1 MAARGFFGQRELV
14 NGDRKEPRRCE
25 RWGHTLHRLFFLARR
40 PHAAGRPDVQL
51 GFPIGIF
58 CSQEKQEGRKSPERD
73 IFVENARLAN
83 GRRSPSWMRRGGPRS
98 QRRPA
103 SVFRWSA
110 GGSRRS
116 AKTSDPLR
124 GKWPPTSCDR
134 ASTRTRLRD
143 TLTSCDN
150 APNDAPCRCSG
161 VPFENQSARIEA
173 PSLWRRAPRV
183 IAHRTSTF
191 LNCHGSL
198 ESISSGKNPG
208 RSVSGVQSV

>member
-25 RWGHTLHRLFFLARR
+25 RWGHTLHRLFFWRED
-40 PHAAGRPDVQL
+40 PTPPDVL
-51 GFPIGIF
+51 MYSSASRSGIF
-58 CSQEKQEGRKSPERD
+58 CSQEKQEGRKFPERD
-73 IFVENARLAN
+73 IFVENARLAS
-83 GRRSPSWMRRGGPRS
+83 GRRSPSWTRRAGPSS
-98 QRRPA
+98 QRMPA
-103 SVFRWSA
+103 SVFRSSA

-124 GKWPPTSCDR
+124 GKSPPTSCDR
-134 ASTRTRLRD
+134 DSTRTRLRD
-143 TLTSCDN
+143 TPTSCDS
-150 APNDAPCRCSG
+150 APNDAPRRCSA
-161 VPFENQSARIEA
+161 VPFENQNARIEA

-198 ESISSGKNPG
+198 VSISSGKNPG